1 MIVSPTR
8 FMGCTNRNGKDCAD
22 TSVIRT
28 PSRQELL
35 YPRSKIAVT
44 ARAYGLEAID
54 MVRDTS
60 L

>member
-1 MIVSPTR
+1 MVFLPTR
-8 FMGCTNRNGKDCAD
+8 FGERTNRNDKDCAD

-44 ARAYGLEAID
+44 ARAFGLEAID